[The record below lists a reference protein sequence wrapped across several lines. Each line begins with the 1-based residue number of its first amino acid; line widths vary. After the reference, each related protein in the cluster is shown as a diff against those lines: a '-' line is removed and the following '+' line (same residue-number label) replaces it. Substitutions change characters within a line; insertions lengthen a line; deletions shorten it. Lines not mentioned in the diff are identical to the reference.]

1 MWRNARPGC
10 SEQKG
15 SRGARRGRGFPFREF
30 AFRWEADFPWGGLVV
45 PWGGEFCMVERGCG
59 EFCAAKRGW
68 RREPDLADS
77 PTLEA

>member
-45 PWGGEFCMVERGCG
+45 PGVASSAWWREAVESSARQREAGGG
-59 EFCAAKRGW
+59 
-68 RREPDLADS
+68 S
-77 PTLEA
+77 QT